1 MNEIIDP
8 RSVDRPNSYIG
19 KSIPRPNAA
28 KLVEG
33 RGQYVDDIVL
43 PRMVHV
49 AFVRSPHPHAR
60 IVRIDAAEALKVGG
74 VLRIFTGADLAP
86 HCEPWVATLAHLK
99 GMKSAPQLPLP
110 LERATWA
117 GEAVAAVVAES
128 RAAAEDGAGR
138 VAVDYHPLPAAVDME
153 TALDPATPVIHP
165 ELGDNLCFERLNEN
179 GKVEDAFA
187 AAHKVVEA
195 TFHTARHT
203 GVTLEPRSI
212 LADYNRASGRLT
224 VHHATQAPHMMQTV
238 LARHL
243 GLAEGDV
250 RVICTDVGG
259 SYGIKVHVY
268 PDEVAVAVIA
278 RIMGRPVKFIADR
291 LESFASDIHARDHR
305 IKARMAV
312 DRDGRITAFDVDDLT
327 GIGPYSVYPRTSAVE
342 GNQVVNLVGGPYDFP
357 NFRAKTAVVFQNKT
371 PTCQYRAVGHPIATA
386 VTEGLVDLAAE
397 TVELDPAEFRRRN
410 LMADGSYP
418 RTSAAGMRFEGLSHI
433 ASLDKLLEMM
443 DYAGLRAE
451 QARLRQNGVH
461 RGIGLASF
469 IELTNPSPFMYGIG
483 GARISAQDGCTVRID
498 PDGSVMAATGVT
510 EQGQGTEAIIRQIVA
525 EAVGVPIAQVRVITG
540 DTLTTPY
547 GGGTWACRGAGIGG
561 EAALQSGLAV
571 KRAALEVAGA
581 MLQAAPEA
589 LDLVD
594 GQIVERTSGQARM
607 ALAELARI
615 VYFRGDTLPPDL
627 PRELMQTRHFIT
639 KQYPFAFTNGVQA
652 SWLEVDVETGI
663 VTLLEHWCVEDCG
676 RVINPMLVDE
686 QVRGGIVQGL
696 GGALYEHCTYSPEG
710 QLMVGSMADYLV
722 PMAAEMPDIEVGHVE
737 TPTKESLLGAKGA
750 GEAGTAGA
758 PAAVMNAINDALRPF
773 GAKVFAQP
781 FTPERI
787 LAALGKVPSRWPAA
801 SAPVPPPAP
810 EPARPAAAG
819 VERLG
824 AEPAARVR
832 PPGLLARVLGRRKR

>member
-19 KSIPRPNAA
+19 KSIPRPNAR

-33 RGQYVDDIVL
+33 RGQFVDDIVM

-49 AFVRSPHPHAR
+49 AFVRSPHPHAK
-60 IVRIDAAEALKVGG
+60 ILRIDGAEAIAMHG
-74 VLRIFTGADLAP
+74 VVRLFTGADLAK
-86 HCEPWVATLAHLK
+86 HCEPWVAVLAHLK

-117 GEAVAAVVAES
+117 GEAVAAVVAET
-128 RAAAEDGAGR
+128 RAVAEDAVAR
-138 VAVDYHPLPAAVDME
+138 VRIEYEPLPAAVDME
-153 TALDPATPVIHP
+153 TALSPGTPAIHP
-165 ELGDNLCFERLNEN
+165 DLGDNLCFQRVNES
-179 GKVEDAFA
+179 GKVDEAFA

-195 TFHTARHT
+195 TFHSARHT

-212 LADYNRASGRLT
+212 LADYNRGSAKLT
-224 VHHATQAPHMMQTV
+224 VYHATQAPHMMQGV
-238 LARHL
+238 FAKHL
-243 GLAEGDV
+243 RMPEGDV
-250 RVICTDVGG
+250 RVICSDIGG

-268 PDEVAVAVIA
+268 PDEVATAVIA
-278 RIMGRPVKFIADR
+278 KIMARPVKFIADR
-291 LESFASDIHARDHR
+291 LESFATDIHARDHR
-305 IKARMAV
+305 ITARMAV
-312 DRDGRITAFDVDDLT
+312 DAEGRITAIDIDDLT

-342 GNQVVNLVGGPYDFP
+342 GNQVVNLVGGPYDFA
-357 NFRAKTAVVFQNKT
+357 NFRAKTTVVFQNKT

-397 TVELDPAEFRRRN
+397 ALGLDPVELRRRN
-410 LMADGSYP
+410 LMQDGTYP
-418 RTSAAGMRFEGLSHI
+418 RTSPAGMKFEGLSHEK
-433 ASLDKLLEMM
+433 SLDTLLGMI

-451 QARLRQNGVH
+451 QERLRAKGVH

-525 EAVGVPIAQVRVITG
+525 EAVGVPIGEVRVITG

-571 KRAALEVAGA
+571 KEAALKVAGA
-581 MLQAAPEA
+581 MLQAQPDA
-589 LDLVD
+589 LDLID
-594 GQIVERTSGQARM
+594 GQIVERKTGQARM
-607 ALAELARI
+607 PLAELARI

-639 KQYPFAFTNGVQA
+639 KEYPFAFTNGVQA
-652 SWLEVDVETGI
+652 CWLEVDIDTGM
-663 VTLLEHWCVEDCG
+663 VNLLKHWCVEDCG
-676 RVINPMLVDE
+676 RIINPLLVDE
-686 QVRGGIVQGL
+686 QVRGGIVQGI
-696 GGALYEHCTYSPEG
+696 GGALYEHCVYSPEG
-710 QLMVGSMADYLV
+710 QLLVGSMADYLV

-737 TPTKESLLGAKGA
+737 TPTRESLLGAKGA

-758 PAAVMNAINDALRPF
+758 PAAVMNAINDALKPF

-787 LAALGKVPSRWPAA
+787 LAALGKVPARWPVESPAGSPSAA
-801 SAPVPPPAP
+801 TPAP
-810 EPARPAAAG
+810 QPRAPGVQAQAA
-819 VERLG
+819 EKS
-824 AEPAARVR
+824 PS
-832 PPGLLARVLGRRKR
+832 LLARMFGRR